1 MAKLTKA
8 QRTRLAHLI
17 EHIVVLEVEYKQAMD
32 NDGGKA
38 LELLRDKGHIAQ
50 TLAEEF
56 GVGLPMILSV
66 KRPYY

>member
-17 EHIVVLEVEYKQAMD
+17 EHIAVLEVEYQQAMRPARS
-32 NDGGKA
+32 KA

-50 TLAEEF
+50 TLSEEF
-56 GVGLPMILSV
+56 GVELPMLLSV
-66 KRPYY
+66 KRPYC